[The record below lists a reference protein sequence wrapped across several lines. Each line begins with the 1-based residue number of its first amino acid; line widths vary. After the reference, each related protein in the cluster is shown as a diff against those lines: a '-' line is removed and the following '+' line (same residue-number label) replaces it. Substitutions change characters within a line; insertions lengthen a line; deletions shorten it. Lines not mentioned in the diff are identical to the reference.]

1 MQKQIQQDSDFL
13 TDKIT
18 RAGMEEEL
26 GIAYKR
32 CWAFAFQYANEG
44 LEYEDQTEKLCL
56 EFDLIRP
63 QAEWFV
69 KGASAILF
77 KEEAKQARQRT
88 EESEDSPKVQQQQ
101 LAEFS
106 QGKPTKPKHF
116 ENYVSQLEMMSF
128 LEDVEEISR
137 DPDFMEFWEDLKTL
151 KDKVI
156 EQQCTTENEVLK
168 VFHIRSI
175 VEGKREEKER
185 FFDAYPVSTDA
196 WENGYFNVAGE
207 VIY

>member
-1 MQKQIQQDSDFL
+1 MQEQIQQENDL
-13 TDKIT
+13 LKAKIT

-26 GIAYKR
+26 GSDYKR
-32 CWAFAFQYANEG
+32 CWAFAFQYATEE
-44 LEYEDQTEKLCL
+44 LEFEDQTEKLCR

-77 KEEAKQARQRT
+77 KQEAKQSRQIT
-88 EESEDSPKVQQQQ
+88 EQPQNALTVEQRQ
-101 LAEFS
+101 LADFS
-106 QGKPTKPKHF
+106 EAKPTKPKHF

-128 LEDVEEISR
+128 LEDVEEMSQ

-156 EQQCTTENEVLK
+156 EQQCTTENEVLR

-175 VEGKREEKER
+175 VEAKREEKER

-196 WENGYFNVAGE
+196 WENGHFDIAGE
-207 VIY
+207 ITY

>member
-1 MQKQIQQDSDFL
+1 MQKQIQQDNDLL
-13 TDKIT
+13 TGKIT

-26 GIAYKR
+26 GNAYKR
-32 CWAFAFQYANEG
+32 CWAFAFQYATEE
-44 LEYEDQTEKLCL
+44 LEFEDQTEKLCR

-69 KGASAILF
+69 KGANAILF
-77 KEEAKQARQRT
+77 KQEAKQSQQIMKQAENT
-88 EESEDSPKVQQQQ
+88 PKVEQRQ
-101 LAEFS
+101 LADFS
-106 QGKPTKPKHF
+106 QAKTMEPKHF

-137 DPDFMEFWEDLKTL
+137 DPDFMEFWEDLKAL
-151 KDKVI
+151 KDKVV
-156 EQQCTTENEVLK
+156 EQQCATENEVLR
-168 VFHIRSI
+168 VFKIRSI

-196 WENGYFNVAGE
+196 WENGF
-207 VIY
+207 